1 MIIRTVCGYD
11 FFEVSSAMQKAIRRA
26 DTGVAGFF
34 ALELW
39 ASGYRDYVWTV
50 SYTHLDVYKR
60 QEQHCQ
66 SRLSIL

>member
-39 ASGYRDYVWTV
+39 ASGYRDYVWKRL
-50 SYTHLDVYKR
+50 YTI
-60 QEQHCQ
+60 
-66 SRLSIL
+66 SA